1 MNVTELPQFTITT
14 TEATETG
21 WRLHGEFNHLE
32 GVHKGGGWLFVPW
45 TDATWDGHE
54 VFGEELETLD
64 RATRQAC
71 ISTRTL
77 PPSGVTNF
85 AWVRD
90 YWDPWQ
96 IAMITDPNR
105 VWTEILFQATDAFA
119 RRMPDGWREL
129 EAAGDSLPE
138 ADQVR
143 VPGAWDHEHC
153 NICWERI
160 GSGDTGYNDEINY
173 WLCPD
178 CFEVYARPHN
188 IGFVRDGYVAPSSG

>member
-1 MNVTELPQFTITT
+1 MDTNELAKFTITGL
-14 TEATETG
+14 EETETG

-45 TDATWDGHE
+45 TDAAWEGHE
-54 VFGEELETLD
+54 VLGEELETLD

-71 ISTRTL
+71 ISTSTL
-77 PPSGVTNF
+77 PPLGITTF
-85 AWVRD
+85 CWLRD

-105 VWTEILFQATDAFA
+105 VWAKILFQAIDS
-119 RRMPDGWREL
+119 RREPK
-129 EAAGDSLPE
+129 AAADSSPE

-143 VPGAWDHEHC
+143 VVGGWDHEHC
-153 NICWERI
+153 AICGERI

-178 CFEVYARPHN
+178 CFEMYARPHN
-188 IGFVRDGYVAPSSG
+188 IGFVRDGYAGETE